1 MQAIL
6 AEHNHRKRHALV
18 VIEGHF
24 PAITVAEV
32 LENGALQV
40 KLILMGGLLNVF
52 KVGMDILFNNRIIGR
67 SHSEG
72 CSHNQ

>member
-18 VIEGHF
+18 MIEGHF
-24 PAITVAEV
+24 PTITIAEV
-32 LENGALQV
+32 LENRALQV
-40 KLILMGGLLNVF
+40 KLIFMGSRLNVF
-52 KVGMDILFNNRIIGR
+52 KVGMDILFKTRLIGR
-67 SHSEG
+67 SHTEG